1 MTGDKNKQTEPVC
14 RFGPGGEFVSI
25 WPESSKL
32 QPPSLEA
39 QCAFKDAGTKKHA
52 HQLSTVFS
60 RGDSSLKELRLF
72 PDDDQIGLKTA
83 CKPRL
88 RTGAR
93 RRTTEKRLRV
103 DTTEQNLLFT
113 SDVRVARTA

>member
-1 MTGDKNKQTEPVC
+1 MKNGTHKQIGPVC

-39 QCAFKDAGTKKHA
+39 QCAFKDVGTKKHA

-60 RGDSSLKELRLF
+60 RGDSSSEELRLF
-72 PDDDQIGLKTA
+72 PEDQIGLQAA

>member
-1 MTGDKNKQTEPVC
+1 MNSGTNKQIGPVC

-60 RGDSSLKELRLF
+60 RGDSSLEELRLF
-72 PDDDQIGLKTA
+72 PDDQIGLKAA

>member
-1 MTGDKNKQTEPVC
+1 MDSGTNKQIGPVC

-25 WPESSKL
+25 WPESLEL
-32 QPPSLEA
+32 QSA
-39 QCAFKDAGTKKHA
+39 SWKSQCAFQDIVAKKHA
-52 HQLSTVFS
+52 RRLLAVSKGPSFS
-60 RGDSSLKELRLF
+60 VNQPMLF
-72 PDDDQIGLKTA
+72 PEDQIGPKAA

-103 DTTEQNLLFT
+103 DTAEQNLLFT